1 MKDLS
6 DLRRRLFQLERERVE
21 LNAEA
26 ELNQGGSVTGLKKIC
41 EDLAE
46 TKMAADSHILKCHLT
61 TSIS

>member
-26 ELNQGGSVTGLKKIC
+26 ELSHGGSVTGLKKIC
-41 EDLAE
+41 EDFAE
-46 TKMAADSHILKCHLT
+46 TKKLKIDWHV
-61 TSIS
+61 I